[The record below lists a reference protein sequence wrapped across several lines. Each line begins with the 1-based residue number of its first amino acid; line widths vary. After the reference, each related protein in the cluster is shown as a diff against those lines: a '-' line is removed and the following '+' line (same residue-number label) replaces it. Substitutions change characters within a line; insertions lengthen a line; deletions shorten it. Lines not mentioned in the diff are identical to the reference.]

1 MKNTQAL
8 AQKLEELGL
17 SEERKSDLISKY
29 MLADKKLEFKMNQY
43 FKINKPPKVNVQ
55 KVSLNRQGLINKPKP
70 TKHVAAV
77 YKPTPIEK
85 SRECFGG
92 YARSF
97 DNRGRPSVDPS
108 YNIDKDL
115 DNEFLNN

>member
-8 AQKLEELGL
+8 AKKLEELGL

-29 MLADKKLEFKMNQY
+29 ILADKKLESSMNQY
-43 FKINKPPKVNVQ
+43 FKINKPPKVKVQ
-55 KVSLNRQGLINKPKP
+55 KVSPNRQGLINQPKSI
-70 TKHVAAV
+70 KHVAAV
-77 YKPTPIEK
+77 YKPAPIK
-85 SRECFGG
+85 KNRECFGG
-92 YARSF
+92 YARNF